1 MKKFLIFLKVILILL
16 IILDLLFWLL
26 AHGSGHLIPVQTDIG
41 IGITAGVL
49 IILLIAI
56 SVYKKKIEK

>member
-1 MKKFLIFLKVILILL
+1 MKKFLKFIKVILILL
-16 IILDLLFWLL
+16 IILIFLFWLL
-26 AHGSGHLIPVQTDIG
+26 AHGSGHLIPVQTDID

-56 SVYKKKIEK
+56 SVYKKKIE